1 MNNSTRVLITGAGG
15 FIGSH
20 MEKFLKEKGYWVRA
34 VDLVHSLYMDSLA
47 DEFLLL
53 DLRRWENC
61 LKATEGIDQVYS
73 FACNMGGIGFI
84 ETVKAEVM
92 HDNVLIN
99 AHLLEAARQ
108 NGMQRFFYSSSACV
122 YPTYR
127 QKDPDNPGLQE
138 DECYPADPDN
148 EYGWEKLY
156 TERMCKQFTLEYGLE
171 TRVARYHNIFGPYGT
186 WNGGREKAPA
196 AICRKVA
203 LAEDGGTIEIWG
215 DGRQTRSFLYIDEC
229 LEGTYRLMQSDYN
242 DPVNIGSDEMVT
254 IDQLADMAIEF
265 SGKRISKR
273 YDTTKPQ
280 GVRGRNSDNTRV
292 KEVLGWAPAQSLRD
306 GIGKTYPWIAGQ
318 VSGDDAEQKRDNRRS
333 HG

>member
-1 MNNSTRVLITGAGG
+1 MSDSKRVLITGAGG

-20 MEKFLKEKGYWVRA
+20 FEKYLKKKGYWVRG
-34 VDLVHSLYMDSLA
+34 VDLVHSAYMDSQA
-47 DEFLLL
+47 DEFFLL

-61 LKATEGIDQVYS
+61 LKVTEGIDQVYS

-84 ETVKAEVM
+84 ETVKAAVM

-108 NGMQRFFYSSSACV
+108 RGARRLFFSSSACV

-127 QKDPDNPGLQE
+127 QKDPDNPGLRE

-156 TERMCKQFTLEYGLE
+156 TERMCKQYALEYGLE

-186 WNGGREKAPA
+186 WKGGREKAPA

-203 LAEDGGTIEIWG
+203 SVEDGGVIEIWG

-229 LEGTYRLMQSDYN
+229 LQGTYRLMQSDCN
-242 DPVNIGSDEMVT
+242 DPINIGSDELVT
-254 IDQLADMAIEF
+254 IDEMADMVIEL
-265 SGKRISKR
+265 SGKRVSKK
-273 YDTTKPQ
+273 YDTSKPQ

-292 KEVLGWAPAQSLRD
+292 RAALGWSPTQSLRE
-306 GIGKTYPWIAGQ
+306 GISKTYHWIAEQ
-318 VSGDDAEQKRDNRRS
+318 VAGDKAEQ
-333 HG
+333 G